1 MLEPSTVGILTLVRV
16 SKNAACWTRAEKIL
30 REVSRNRRA
39 RLKRAPKSWDDDA
52 VFSRLRI
59 LYWHPGFQ
67 EESLVKV
74 SLMSNN
80 SDTSKIYFV
89 VVFAD
94 MTRDLGVMVEHRNSP
109 FVFCN
114 PGFQWLFSLTAV
126 LKIAV
131 GAVQLILYTVS
142 NFDQSTFSW
151 AFCRGNKLF
160 TVLNGLKATLI
171 FVAWRFD

>member
-1 MLEPSTVGILTLVRV
+1 MQHVERALRKFCVKFQEIVERDLNAHQRLGMTMRSFPDCGSFIDIQVSKKSRSWKLASCPTTLTL
-16 SKNAACWTRAEKIL
+16 
-30 REVSRNRRA
+30 
-39 RLKRAPKSWDDDA
+39 PKSILWLI
-52 VFSRLRI
+52 SRTPRR
-59 LYWHPGFQ
+59 
-67 EESLVKV
+67 
-74 SLMSNN
+74 
-80 SDTSKIYFV
+80 
-89 VVFAD
+89 
-94 MTRDLGVMVEHRNSP
+94 MTGELGVMVEHRNSP